1 MVLSLVVL
9 VIIASNVVLWSY
21 EMNQLDWERTQEALS
36 ITSVTEDNHT
46 LSEWFK
52 VQAEFQLNNG
62 SQLNGTFRDTS
73 HADERSET
81 FQEESRPPNYRLNLN
96 GTFVIDLA
104 RYPVHLI
111 QTVEVQ
117 VKFRAS
123 DTLERWFLQAFNWT
137 SLSFISSGFNV
148 TSGHSPSGG
157 WDSYAVNFTDKWSS
171 YVRGDGLL
179 LMKFHD
185 EREEALQTGIEI
197 DFFGARVLTSGVSFV
212 FKNDG
217 SLTAHVVS
225 LWIITSAVHRH
236 YGANAFI
243 NSGETTTYVLAGSD
257 LPDSPCHVKAVT
269 ERGNTAVYSPP

>member
-1 MVLSLVVL
+1 
-9 VIIASNVVLWSY
+9 
-21 EMNQLDWERTQEALS
+21 
-36 ITSVTEDNHT
+36 
-46 LSEWFK
+46 
-52 VQAEFQLNNG
+52 
-62 SQLNGTFRDTS
+62 
-73 HADERSET
+73 
-81 FQEESRPPNYRLNLN
+81 LNLN

-104 RYPVHLI
+104 RYPVQLI

-137 SLSFISSGFNV
+137 SLSFTSSGFNV

-157 WDSYAVNFTDKWSS
+157 WDSYAVNFTDKWGS

-257 LPDSPCHVKAVT
+257 LSGSRVAPEQRADLS
-269 ERGNTAVYSPP
+269 